1 MRTGACTDSRSRVL
15 RMFSALA
22 LYQEVAL
29 DTGFRTSRLLSFQV
43 PDWRRTRPSS
53 MGELTVAA
61 MASAFARERARKT
74 RRARGRAGHRPGRP
88 SPAVQ
93 WVTDVRFPATRG
105 RCRSPH
111 DAGQRDGNSAHGEVM
126 LEVELVSAMWHACP
140 TQSPSQTA
148 SVRACFASP
157 SAPSSAAPDICS
169 RWAASSAA
177 APRWTRTM
185 MRPASLPKDA
195 GRRRARRSRRP
206 HPRPCSLRRPRWP
219 RLRCPRRPRR
229 RPSPRRLC
237 FGRRRRHRRQLRP
250 RPLHSRLAATS
261 PLACNW
267 QHEDRSARVE
277 LLEAGLAAKRHA
289 AQEAAVARSALP
301 EQNTNSPI
309 FG

>member
-1 MRTGACTDSRSRVL
+1 MAACLSTSVPRSPRSGVSIGEVWKMRTGACTDSRSRVL

-111 DAGQRDGNSAHGEVM
+111 DAGQRDENSAHGEVTV
-126 LEVELVSAMWHACP
+126 EVELVSTMWHACQ
-140 TQSPSQTA
+140 THSSIQTA
-148 SVRACFASP
+148 SVRARFASP
-157 SAPSSAAPDICS
+157 SAPSSAAPT
-169 RWAASSAA
+169 SAVA
-177 APRWTRTM
+177 EQ
-185 MRPASLPKDA
+185 
-195 GRRRARRSRRP
+195 RRAP
-206 HPRPCSLRRPRWP
+206 QPR
-219 RLRCPRRPRR
+219 
-229 RPSPRRLC
+229 
-237 FGRRRRHRRQLRP
+237 
-250 RPLHSRLAATS
+250 
-261 PLACNW
+261 
-267 QHEDRSARVE
+267 
-277 LLEAGLAAKRHA
+277 AG
-289 AQEAAVARSALP
+289 P
-301 EQNTNSPI
+301 GP
-309 FG
+309 